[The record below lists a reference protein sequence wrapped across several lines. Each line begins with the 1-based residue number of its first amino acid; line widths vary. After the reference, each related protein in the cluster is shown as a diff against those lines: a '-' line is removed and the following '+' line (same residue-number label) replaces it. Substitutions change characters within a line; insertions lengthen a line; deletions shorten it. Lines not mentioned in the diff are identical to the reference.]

1 MRLKV
6 NTASS
11 RITVIWI
18 GLVAA
23 TLLSWLLGHHFGFSS
38 QALSGASIIGIAV
51 LKVRYVILDFMELRH
66 APLPVRI
73 GIEFWV
79 LIATIA
85 MIAMYWHVP
94 TLPDGPSTAAIS
106 IQQ

>member
-1 MRLKV
+1 MNRA

-11 RITVIWI
+11 RITIVWI

-23 TLLSWLLGHHFGFSS
+23 TSLSWLLGHHFGFSN
-38 QALSGASIIGIAV
+38 QMLSGASIIGIAV
-51 LKVRYVILDFMELRH
+51 VKVRYVILDFMELRH

-73 GIEFWV
+73 GIELWA

-85 MIAMYWHVP
+85 MVAMYWHIP
-94 TLPDGPSTAAIS
+94 TPPGL
-106 IQQ
+106 